1 MELIGKDTTNAQGAS
16 VQGLD
21 AFQHF
26 SSEICMT
33 LTPEN
38 LERNIESIN
47 SGTIEKF
54 KHAANHWRAQM
65 DQYYTWSN
73 QIRLKYGHLVSQQ
86 TERSAKRLYVGNLP
100 ADITEVEIAEGL
112 FKLLESCGGVY
123 RSGNPVVSCRI
134 YPDKLYSFVE
144 LRSIDETSNCMALDG
159 ARFRGNFLK
168 IRRPSNY
175 DPHSAIL
182 LGPTDPS
189 ISLDLSRLDLIR
201 TVVEDS
207 PHKIFIGGLPCE
219 WSEDQVKELLKPF
232 GPLKAFILIMDRS
245 TGNSKGYA
253 FCEYLEPSITDVVIR
268 IMNGTMVGKKSL
280 TVRRALSPLDQLM
293 PHMAIA

>member
-1 MELIGKDTTNAQGAS
+1 MELTGEVTTNAEGPS

-21 AFQHF
+21 TFQQI
-26 SSEICMT
+26 SSEIFLA
-33 LTPEN
+33 LTPES
-38 LERNIESIN
+38 LKRNIQAIN
-47 SGTIEKF
+47 SGAIEKLDY
-54 KHAANHWRAQM
+54 AANHLRVQM
-65 DQYYTWSN
+65 DQYYRWSN

-86 TERSAKRLYVGNLP
+86 AERSAKRLYVGNLP

-123 RSGNPVVSCRI
+123 RPGNPIVSCKI

-144 LRSIDETSNCMALDG
+144 FRSVEETSNCMALDG
-159 ARFRGNFLK
+159 ARFRGLLLK

-182 LGPTDPS
+182 LGPTEPS
-189 ISLDLSRLDLIR
+189 PSLDLSRLDLIR

-219 WSEDQVKELLKPF
+219 WSEDQVKELLKRF
-232 GPLKAFILIMDRS
+232 GPLKAFTLIMDRS

-253 FCEYLEPSITDVVIR
+253 FCEYLDPCITDVVIR

-280 TVRRALSPLDQLM
+280 TVKRALST
-293 PHMAIA
+293 